1 MEYDIKDKHFITKS
15 FGGCSPCIQGNDAA
29 GLRPF
34 PGSVL
39 PNCVGAAT
47 AVANIKAGYDDDCK
61 YLGNR
66 NAVDFVDF
74 VKLQGLD
81 WGMAPKE
88 GACMVWGHGE
98 GHVAVVDK
106 VISDTEV
113 ETVESGWS
121 YRAQPVLRRIR
132 RKKGDNGR
140 WGYAHDF
147 LMFIYIPKAQPDPGP
162 DPKPDTYYIVVR
174 GDNLTKI
181 ARKFGVTVSDLVRW
195 NNIKNPNLIY
205 PGQKLLIR
213 EPEGVYYTV
222 VRGDNLTKIARM
234 YDTTVSAILALN
246 PNIKNPNLI
255 LVGQVIRVK

>member
-1 MEYDIKDKHFITKS
+1 MEYDYINDKHFITRS
-15 FGGCSPCIQGNDAA
+15 FGGYSPCIQGNDAA

-34 PGSVL
+34 TGSVL
-39 PNCVGAAT
+39 PNCVGAAV
-47 AVANIKAGYDDDCK
+47 AVANIKAGEPGCK
-61 YLGNR
+61 WLGNR

-81 WGMAPKE
+81 WGMAPRE

-121 YRAQPVLRRIR
+121 YRAQPILRRIR

-147 LMFIYIPKAQPDPGP
+147 LMFIYIPQAQPGP
-162 DPKPDTYYIVVR
+162 DPEPEVYYTVKR

-181 ARKFGVTVSDLVRW
+181 AKMYGVTVAQLVEW
-195 NNIKNPNLIY
+195 NDIKNPNLIF
-205 PGQKLLIR
+205 PGQQILIK
-213 EPEGVYYTV
+213 EPKAEYYKV

-234 YDTTVSAILALN
+234 YGTTVQRLLELN
-246 PNIKNPNLI
+246 PGIRNPNLI
-255 LVGQVIRVK
+255 LVGQLIRVK

>member
-29 GLRPF
+29 GLRPV

-47 AVANIKAGYDDDCK
+47 AVFNIKAGEPECK

-66 NAVDFVDF
+66 NAVDFTKF
-74 VKLQGLD
+74 PALQGLNT
-81 WGMAPKE
+81 GMEPKE

-113 ETVESGWS
+113 KTVESGWS
-121 YRAQPVLRRIR
+121 YRAQPILRRIR

-147 LMFIYIPKAQPDPGP
+147 LMFIYPPGPAP

-213 EPEGVYYTV
+213 APEGVYYTV

-246 PNIKNPNLI
+246 PYIKNPNLI

>member
-1 MEYDIKDKHFITKS
+1 MEYDIYDKHFITKAY
-15 FGGCSPCIQGNDAA
+15 GGSSPCIQGNDAA

-34 PGSVL
+34 TGSVL

-47 AVANIKAGYDDDCK
+47 AVFNIKAGEPECK

-66 NAVDFVDF
+66 NAVDFT
-74 VKLQGLD
+74 KWPALQGLKT
-81 WGMAPKE
+81 GMEPKE
-88 GACMVWGHGE
+88 GACMVWGHGQ

-106 VISDTEV
+106 VISPTEV

-121 YRAQPVLRRIR
+121 YRTTPVLRRIR

-140 WGYAHDF
+140 WGYNYEF
-147 LMFIYIPKAQPDPGP
+147 LMFIYQPEPAPGP
-162 DPKPDTYYIVVR
+162 VPEQYYIVKR

-181 ARKFGVTVSDLVRW
+181 AKMYGVTVAELVKW

-205 PGQKLLIR
+205 PGQKIIIKA
-213 EPEGVYYTV
+213 PQAVWYKV

-234 YDTTVSAILALN
+234 YGTTVSAILALN
-246 PNIKNPNLI
+246 PDIKNPNLI
-255 LVGQVIRVK
+255 LVGQLIRVK